1 VAASIGDILATT
13 GSRLLYSIACVAQ
26 HRPVQAGTVAGHGFA
41 RSMGSLQAIR
51 PVPDSGESGNAPTRR
66 RGFSFGKRMGR
77 ISCSMRTYAAADE
90 LREQIVR
97 VDVLYRQTTS
107 SELSVGDRSMIVRAG
122 GVSDPTI
129 KVAGAVDQWLI
140 GMRWVAN

>member
-1 VAASIGDILATT
+1 
-13 GSRLLYSIACVAQ
+13 
-26 HRPVQAGTVAGHGFA
+26 
-41 RSMGSLQAIR
+41 
-51 PVPDSGESGNAPTRR
+51 
-66 RGFSFGKRMGR
+66 
-77 ISCSMRTYAAADE
+77 MRTYAAADE